1 MTRIAAVVLA
11 GGRGERLGGVRK
23 AGLKLRGRRLIDATL
38 ANLARH
44 CAPVLVSTGRIDPAL
59 LQLPDGVVAIADLDL
74 PVAGP
79 LAGLLAAAD
88 WVGKEAS
95 TPDLLVSIAVDTPFA
110 PEDFVPRLV
119 AELPEGASAAY
130 ATCGSA
136 FYPTN
141 AVWRRETLARLAAR
155 IGDQTL
161 PRSLRAFLE
170 EIGAHTVDWQ
180 PAADGD
186 PFSNINT
193 LADLIALGRRPAS
206 AAGVT

>member
-23 AGLKLRGRRLIDATL
+23 AGLKLWGRRLIDRTL
-38 ANLARH
+38 ANLSRH

-59 LQLPDGVVAIADLDL
+59 LQLPDDVVAIADLDL
-74 PVAGP
+74 PIAGP

-88 WVGKEAS
+88 WMGKEA
-95 TPDLLVSIAVDTPFA
+95 TAPDLLVSIAVDTPFV
-110 PEDFVPRLV
+110 PDDFVPRLA
-119 AELPEGASAAY
+119 AELPEGALAAC
-130 ATCGSA
+130 ATCGPA

-141 AVWRRETLARLAAR
+141 AVWRRESLARLSAR
-155 IGDQTL
+155 IGEQTL

-170 EIGAHTVDWQ
+170 EIGAHAVDWR
-180 PAADGD
+180 PDADGD

-193 LADLIALGRRPAS
+193 LANLIALSRRRAS
-206 AAGVT
+206 DD